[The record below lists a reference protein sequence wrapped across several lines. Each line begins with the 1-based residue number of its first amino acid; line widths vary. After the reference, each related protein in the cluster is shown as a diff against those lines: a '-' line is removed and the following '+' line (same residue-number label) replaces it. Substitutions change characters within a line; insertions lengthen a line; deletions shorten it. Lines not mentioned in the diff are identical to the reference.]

1 MPQDGHLE
9 WQIPYAPGVL
19 EAKGFADGMLV
30 ADDVVETVDA
40 PAQLKISPV
49 RRKLKADGEDT
60 VVVPVSILDDQGRF
74 VANANNRV
82 TFQLTGGRLLGVANG
97 NPGDH
102 DPDRAN
108 QRNAF
113 NGHCIAV
120 IQAGIKSEKITLTA
134 SSPGLKPATLTFSAR

>member
-1 MPQDGHLE
+1 
-9 WQIPYAPGVL
+9 
-19 EAKGFADGMLV
+19 
-30 ADDVVETVDA
+30 
-40 PAQLKISPV
+40 V
-49 RRKLKADGEDT
+49 RQNLKADGEDT
-60 VVVPVSILDDQGRF
+60 IVVPVSVLDDKGRL
-74 VANANNRV
+74 VANADNHV
-82 TFQLTGGRLLGVANG
+82 TFQLTGGRLLGVGNG